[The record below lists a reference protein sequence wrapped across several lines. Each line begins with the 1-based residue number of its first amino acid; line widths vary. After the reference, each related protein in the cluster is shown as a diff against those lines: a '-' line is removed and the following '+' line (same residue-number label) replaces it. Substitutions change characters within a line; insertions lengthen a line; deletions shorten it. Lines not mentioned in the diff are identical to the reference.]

1 MKENKNLDK
10 LFQDKFKSLD
20 YPPQEIVWK
29 NIEEQLKEKKKKRVI
44 PFWWKLS
51 GVAAV
56 FVLGLGLYTV
66 FFDNNNSSNNSVVDS
81 NNNSIIST
89 NPDSK
94 NESKDGTIKN
104 NNDAVV
110 IKESNSKN
118 SVIESNKDNSI
129 NSSKNKN
136 NHDIIK
142 NNGDAVVLKTSSKNN
157 ATQVETSENITDNV
171 LKNNVLTSKKT
182 DSKIASTSK
191 NKNKLSDKTINKDKG
206 IANNYDSEKSKT
218 ESEKKTNYFNE
229 FDKNSVTENNKVVNN
244 TENNTILNDNKNIIN
259 NKIENKIT
267 SNETIEDV
275 VKNQEEIKK
284 IDSTSIASVVPN
296 AMEELLNEKEKK
308 TIKEPKLNRW
318 QLSSNVAPIYF
329 SSSSNGSPLDSKF
342 KDNTKQFNTN
352 IGYGIGVKYAVNKKV
367 KIRTGVNS
375 LLADYNTNDIVV
387 YQDVNASKIQ
397 HVDSNLRGSIIQ
409 VENKTEQTTQ
419 TLEPNG
425 NLMKKYDSSLNQ
437 KIGYIEIPL
446 EMSYK
451 IIDKKFGVEV
461 IGGVS
466 SLFLNQNEVSVI
478 TSGTEMSIGKANN
491 LNPIHFSGNLGLGL
505 KYNIWKKIEAHVEPI
520 FKYQVN
526 TFTNDSGNF
535 KPYVLGIYSGLS
547 YTF

>member
-20 YPPQEIVWK
+20 YSPQEIVWE

-56 FVLGLGLYTV
+56 FFLGLGLYTIA
-66 FFDNNNSSNNSVVDS
+66 FDNNNSSNNSVVDS
-81 NNNSIIST
+81 NDNSIIST
-89 NPDSK
+89 NPNGK
-94 NESKDGTIKN
+94 NELKDGTIR
-104 NNDAVV
+104 NNDVVV

-118 SVIESNKDNSI
+118 SVLESNNNSI
-129 NSSKNKN
+129 KSSKNEIIKTDD
-136 NHDIIK
+136 DII
-142 NNGDAVVLKTSSKNN
+142 VLKTSSKNN
-157 ATQVETSENITDNV
+157 ASQVEISKDNI
-171 LKNNVLTSKKT
+171 LKNKVLTSKKT

-191 NKNKLSDKTINKDKG
+191 NENELNNITTNKNKA
-206 IANNYDSEKSKT
+206 IANKSNSEKSKI
-218 ESEKKTNYFNE
+218 ELENKTNYFNNT
-229 FDKNSVTENNKVVNN
+229 DKNSAIVNN
-244 TENNTILNDNKNIIN
+244 TENSNALNDNKNIIS

-267 SNETIEDV
+267 SNETIKDV
-275 VKNQEEIKK
+275 VINQEEIKK

-318 QLSSNVAPIYF
+318 QLSSNVAPIFF

-367 KIRTGVNS
+367 KIRTGINS
-375 LLADYNTNDIVV
+375 LVADYNTNDIVV
-387 YQDVNASKIQ
+387 YQNVNASKIE

-446 EMSYK
+446 ELSYK
-451 IIDKKFGVEV
+451 LIDKKIGVEV

-491 LNPIHFSGNLGLGL
+491 LNSIHFSGNLGLGL

-526 TFTNDSGNF
+526 TFANDSGNF
-535 KPYVLGIYSGLS
+535 KPYIFGVYSGLS

>member
-20 YPPQEIVWK
+20 YPPQEIVWE

-51 GVAAV
+51 GIAAV
-56 FVLGLGLYTV
+56 FVLGLGLYTIV
-66 FFDNNNSSNNSVVDS
+66 FDNNTSSINSVVDS
-81 NNNSIIST
+81 NNNST
-89 NPDSK
+89 N
-94 NESKDGTIKN
+94 
-104 NNDAVV
+104 
-110 IKESNSKN
+110 SNSKD
-118 SVIESNKDNSI
+118 ESNDE
-129 NSSKNKN
+129 
-136 NHDIIK
+136 IIK
-142 NNGDAVVLKTSSKNN
+142 KSNNVIVFDEISSENN
-157 ATQVETSENITDNV
+157 NSQVENSEKNEYNLLNNSA
-171 LKNNVLTSKKT
+171 LKNNIEN
-182 DSKIASTSK
+182 SKIASKSK
-191 NKNKLSDKTINKDKG
+191 NGNQSNDKTINKDKE
-206 IANNYDSEKSKT
+206 IANNYNSEKSKT

-229 FDKNSVTENNKVVNN
+229 FNKNSTIENNKIVNN
-244 TENNTILNDNKNIIN
+244 TEYTNTLDDNKNIIS

-267 SNETIEDV
+267 STETIKDV
-275 VKNQEEIKK
+275 IKK
-284 IDSTSIASVVPN
+284 IDTTSIASVVPN

-342 KDNTKQFNTN
+342 KENTKEFNTN
-352 IGYGIGVKYAVNKKV
+352 VGYGIGVKYAVNKKI

-375 LLADYNTNDIVV
+375 LIADYNTNDVVV
-387 YQDVNASKIQ
+387 YQNVNASKIE

-425 NLMKKYDSSLNQ
+425 SLMKKYDSSLNQ
-437 KIGYIEIPL
+437 KIGYIEVPL
-446 EMSYK
+446 ELSYK
-451 IIDKKFGVEV
+451 IVDKKFGVEV

-526 TFTNDSGNF
+526 TFNNDSGNF
-535 KPYVLGIYSGLS
+535 KPYIFGVYSGLS